1 MVRNYFSS
9 QKLWRLFYKDHFIS
23 VLKQI
28 VGRDFRKRVKSVDN
42 SKLDLSQR
50 LLIFLQVLHLICLK
64 YGMHCQNTPQ
74 KITSW
79 IHHDRVALIELL
91 FLQLLWVC
99 FSRQLLCSPLLY
111 MHQELA
117 QRQKSKNLS
126 TLCTGTLKLKIGDS
140 KFPFEYFHYSISI
153 WMFPIERFS
162 TSFTG
167 FSLLST

>member
-1 MVRNYFSS
+1 MVQNHFSS
-9 QKLWRLFYKDHFIS
+9 QKLWRLLYKDHFIS

-28 VGRDFRKRVKSVDN
+28 VGRDFRERLKSVDN

-50 LLIFLQVLHLICLK
+50 LLIFPLFTLAFMVLTNKVKLSYKLYEQ
-64 YGMHCQNTPQ
+64 YGMHCQNKPH

-79 IHHDRVALIELL
+79 IHHDQVALAELL

-126 TLCTGTLKLKIGDS
+126 TPHETNV
-140 KFPFEYFHYSISI
+140 F
-153 WMFPIERFS
+153 
-162 TSFTG
+162 
-167 FSLLST
+167 